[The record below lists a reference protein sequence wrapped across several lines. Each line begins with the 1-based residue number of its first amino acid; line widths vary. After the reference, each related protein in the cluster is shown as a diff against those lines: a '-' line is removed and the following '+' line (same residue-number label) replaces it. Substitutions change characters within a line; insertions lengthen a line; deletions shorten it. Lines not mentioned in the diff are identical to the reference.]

1 LLVCLLYEQLAPG
14 AHVGSHVTGLQWG
27 PNLRLLSVVAAGGCF
42 VLTRMVLQQRLR
54 AGFMVSQPTTLL
66 TKTGLGLR
74 SE

>member
-1 LLVCLLYEQLAPG
+1 
-14 AHVGSHVTGLQWG
+14 
-27 PNLRLLSVVAAGGCF
+27 VVAAGGCF